1 MQYRKSIDR
10 ANALAAHIEELRTF
24 CAKITPI
31 YGGTGGSHSA
41 SDELGAAVARIVDAE
56 NDAAKELAILRKTM
70 QEVDAVIRKV
80 SDERYRNLLYRR
92 YICGETFE
100 EIAVA
105 MHYSWRQII
114 RLHGNALLAAK
125 DVIECHIG
133 TVV

>member
-1 MQYRKSIDR
+1 MQYRRSMNR
-10 ANALAAHIEELRTF
+10 ANALTAHIAELRTL
-24 CAKITPI
+24 CTKITPS

-41 SDELGAAVARIVDAE
+41 SDKLGAAVARLVDAE
-56 NDAAKELAILRKTM
+56 NEAAMELDALRKTM
-70 QEVDAVIRKV
+70 CEVDAVIRKV
-80 SDERYRNLLYRR
+80 PDERYRNLLYRR